1 MRVLGH
7 CRGDKLA
14 GRSLHWIS
22 VRERHEKYELFTGV
36 KSSSG
41 ACDSPCPIN
50 AARGNELN
58 TVNWVGN
65 NFFSFLFQDVVC
77 IYLEKPSQTPYQ
89 MYFRSLV
96 CNHHARARRAE
107 QRKKILGLF
116 CRKLGGP
123 WTPEKKLGKVTSH
136 GPLQYS

>member
-1 MRVLGH
+1 MSDIHRHESWAPIVLEDGQTDVAIRVHMRVLGH

-65 NFFSFLFQDVVC
+65 NFFLFFFKTSCAYISRSRHRRHTKC
-77 IYLEKPSQTPYQ
+77 IFE
-89 MYFRSLV
+89 V
-96 CNHHARARRAE
+96 
-107 QRKKILGLF
+107 
-116 CRKLGGP
+116 
-123 WTPEKKLGKVTSH
+123 
-136 GPLQYS
+136 